1 MQDPST
7 SRAVLIAVDD
17 YVPAGAL
24 GPTPGVS
31 DNLDKLTGLL
41 TDPALLGMPR
51 ENCTLLRNP
60 PDAATVL
67 DAVYESAA
75 AATGAFILYLAG
87 FTLASDRQPDLY
99 FGLAGSSPSRLYRAL
114 RFPDVAAIVRET
126 GRAADRI
133 VLLDYCYDGE
143 PPSTHTTG
151 PAILEAVVGAS
162 VLAATAKDAKSWVP
176 SGQRLTAFTGALVQA
191 AEAGLPG
198 QGDTLDLA
206 ALHHQVGRNLSA
218 HQLPAPRL
226 WPGQGERRVGLVRN
240 VNKGGGLPG
249 HSG

>member
-1 MQDPST
+1 MPVQDPST

-87 FTLASDRQPDLY
+87 FALASDRQPDLY

-198 QGDTLDLA
+198 QG
-206 ALHHQVGRNLSA
+206 
-218 HQLPAPRL
+218 
-226 WPGQGERRVGLVRN
+226 
-240 VNKGGGLPG
+240 
-249 HSG
+249 